1 MKISTDELLAL
12 IAGAEAKGAIE
23 QRYRD
28 ESTTFA
34 PSTVPVQ
41 DVPASIQKPSTYP
54 FPCWA
59 FHHGSLTW
67 GEYDEHGQLVRT
79 HKMVPNANLPSS
91 LAALQNCG
99 KSEAEPSS
107 RHHENGLP
115 QGLPSAEELAE
126 LYCNTRHSIDQGWPD
141 WETAKQSPRLLTYLL
156 PSIQAVRD
164 AVLLAQEIDRLGA
177 KVRELEAELA
187 KEGERAD
194 HNHKMFCKKQDELF
208 VSEQNRKKVEAE
220 NEQHKTYI
228 AKYAARIQ
236 ELEQELDGAIFKQT
250 TLEAQLAALGTPVK
264 RYIGE
269 DVMVKATIRDDTR
282 PGGGSLLQIGSQ
294 TIEYRTGIITYPV
307 PNAPTE

>member
-126 LYCNTRHSIDQGWPD
+126 LY
-141 WETAKQSPRLLTYLL
+141 
-156 PSIQAVRD
+156 
-164 AVLLAQEIDRLGA
+164 
-177 KVRELEAELA
+177 
-187 KEGERAD
+187 
-194 HNHKMFCKKQDELF
+194 ELF